1 MMTCQHNNMK
11 LEIETSGDLT
21 LIIVELVLGFPIKF
35 LVQLRNVGVRSV
47 S

>member
-11 LEIETSGDLT
+11 LEIETSDDLT

-35 LVQLRNVGVRSV
+35 LVQLHNVGVRSV